1 MKKSI
6 LSLIAGAIVALASC
20 SQSDDMPGQ
29 PQEGVQTATFTIQT
43 PATTRGAVTGLSR
56 YIVEAYEGST
66 AMGTP
71 VARVEAATGTL
82 TLGLKKNTEYT
93 FLFWADKGTAKAG
106 STASSGYWNTNDLKA
121 VTITSGKE
129 STAGEAAYCL
139 TQTFNSADFDANKT
153 VALKNATAQVCFIE
167 AAGLSAAD
175 NELKVT
181 YPKGGT
187 LNVGTGSVTD
197 VAGTITHTF
206 TNIGQVAASTTLAT
220 DYILAPKDEDRVFD
234 LTIQLN
240 SEAPKTIPN
249 APFRQCFIT
258 NIKGKYTTQPTTT
271 DFTFTITADDTWKD
285 PDKDYDFTA
294 TNWDGKYPTS
304 VSEAK
309 QWLGT
314 EVEGATNTNGGKH
327 VFEIS
332 TAKQLVAIHY
342 LIAEGATIDNTVA
355 LQTYNFPT
363 YRLKAD
369 INLNNHPWTPIGI
382 KQGVIRHFSGV
393 FDGQGHT
400 ISGLNVSANTYG
412 CYSFCAINDG
422 TFKYLTVKGKVE
434 YTGTGG
440 VSIGG
445 IAGENFGTIAFCSF
459 EGTVKTTQ
467 ENIYESRLGWI
478 CGKNIQGASSSQ
490 AGQITSC
497 FAKGTISGSTS
508 VVIGGMTA
516 INTYPGGYSGTIAGC
531 TWYYKSGATPE
542 GIAACYSEWTSGD
555 SNSSYSLDTELSAR
569 VNAMNQLAT
578 DYDYQWQADGST
590 LKLVAKTQ

>member
-20 SQSDDMPGQ
+20 SQSDDIPGQ
-29 PQEGVQTATFTIQT
+29 PQEGVQTATFTIRT
-43 PATTRGAVTGLSR
+43 PAATRGAVTGLSR

-206 TNIGQVAASTTLAT
+206 TNIGQVAANATLAT
-220 DYILAPKDEDRVFD
+220 DYILAPKDEDRVLN

-240 SEAPKTIPN
+240 SESPKTIPN
-249 APFRQCFIT
+249 APLRQCFST
-258 NIKGKYTTQPTTT
+258 RIKGEYSTLGR
-271 DFTFTITADDTWKD
+271 FTFSVTADDG
-285 PDKDYDFTA
+285 
-294 TNWDGKYPTS
+294 WDGTKEHEVKELPKVGDYYYKDNTWSTENKATDANPIIGVVYKINDDGTTGKVVSPT
-304 VSEAK
+304 E
-309 QWLGT
+309 GT
-314 EVEGATNTNGGKH
+314 NLKWGPTDVTTGATSTKNGKENTDK
-327 VFEIS
+327 VF
-332 TAKQLVAIHY
+332 A
-342 LIAEGATIDNTVA
+342 LIASQSYTLSDYPIFNACQEQRTNTGNDRWYIPGSSDYAHLFNAASTINNKITAISGGTGVVIPDYSNFYWTSEETASNTANVMM
-355 LQTYNFPT
+355 TN
-363 YRLKAD
+363 
-369 INLNNHPWTPIGI
+369 IGI
-382 KQGVIRHFSGV
+382 G
-393 FDGQGHT
+393 
-400 ISGLNVSANTYG
+400 
-412 CYSFCAINDG
+412 AIN
-422 TFKYLTVKGKVE
+422 KG
-434 YTGTGG
+434 
-440 VSIGG
+440 
-445 IAGENFGTIAFCSF
+445 
-459 EGTVKTTQ
+459 
-467 ENIYESRLGWI
+467 
-478 CGKNIQGASSSQ
+478 
-490 AGQITSC
+490 
-497 FAKGTISGSTS
+497 
-508 VVIGGMTA
+508 
-516 INTYPGGYSGTIAGC
+516 
-531 TWYYKSGATPE
+531 
-542 GIAACYSEWTSGD
+542 
-555 SNSSYSLDTELSAR
+555 SSYR
-569 VNAMNQLAT
+569 VRFVLNF
-578 DYDYQWQADGST
+578 
-590 LKLVAKTQ
+590 

>member
-1 MKKSI
+1 M
-6 LSLIAGAIVALASC
+6 IAGAVVALASC

-43 PATTRGAVTGLSR
+43 PATTRGAVAGLSR
-56 YIVEAYEGST
+56 YIVEAYEGTT
-66 AMGTP
+66 ATGTP
-71 VARVEAATGTL
+71 ATRVEAATGTL

-93 FLFWADKGTAKAG
+93 FLFWADKGTANAG
-106 STASSGYWNTNDLKA
+106 GTTGSGYWNTNDLKA

-139 TQTFNSADFDANKT
+139 TRTFNSADFEANKAVT
-153 VALKNATAQVCFIE
+153 LKNATAQVCFIE
-167 AAGLSAAD
+167 AAGLSAT
-175 NELKVT
+175 NNTLKVT
-181 YPKGGT
+181 YPTGGK

-206 TNIGQVAASTTLAT
+206 TNIGQAAANATLAT

-234 LTIQLN
+234 LTIQFN
-240 SEAPKTIPN
+240 SESSKPIPN
-249 APFRQCFIT
+249 VPFRQCFIT

-271 DFTFTITADDTWKD
+271 DFTFTITADDTWEK

-314 EVEGATNTNGGKH
+314 EVEGETNTDGGKH

-342 LIAEGATIDNTVA
+342 LITKGATIDNAVA
-355 LQTYNFPT
+355 LPTYNWPT

-369 INLNNHPWTPIGI
+369 INLNNHPWTPIGAGQSVNTI
-382 KQGVIRHFSGV
+382 FCGV

-400 ISGLNVSANTYG
+400 ISGLNVSASNYG
-412 CYSFCAINDG
+412 YISFFGANDG
-422 TFKYLTVKGKVE
+422 TIKHLTVKGKAE
-434 YTGTGG
+434 YTGIGG

-445 IAGENFGTIAFCSF
+445 IVGDNTGTIAFCSF

-478 CGKNIQGASSSQ
+478 CGKNIEGASSSR

-508 VVIGGMTA
+508 VVMGGMTA

-531 TWYYKSGATPE
+531 TWYYKQGATPE
-542 GIAACYSEWTSGD
+542 GIAACYSGWSSDGD
-555 SNSSYSLDTELSAR
+555 NISYSLDTELPAR

-578 DYDYQWQADGST
+578 NYDYQWQADGST

>member
-29 PQEGVQTATFTIQT
+29 PQEGVQTATFTIRT
-43 PATTRGAVTGLSR
+43 PAVTRTTVTGLTR

-66 AMGTP
+66 ATGTP
-71 VARVEAATGTL
+71 AARVEAATGTL
-82 TLGLKKNTEYT
+82 TLGLKKDTEYT
-93 FLFWADKGTAKAG
+93 FLFWADKGTAETG
-106 STASSGYWNTNDLKA
+106 GTTSSGYWDTKDLKA
-121 VTITSGKE
+121 VAITPGKE

-139 TQTFNSADFDANKT
+139 TRTFNSADFEANKA

-167 AAGLSAAD
+167 TAGLSAAD
-175 NELKVT
+175 NTLKVT
-181 YPKGGT
+181 YPAGGK

-197 VAGTITHTF
+197 VAGAITHTF
-206 TNIGQVAASTTLAT
+206 TNIGQATANTTLAT

-234 LTIQLN
+234 LTIQFN
-240 SEAPKTIPN
+240 SESSKTIPN

-258 NIKGKYTTQPTTT
+258 NIKGEYSTLGR
-271 DFTFTITADDTWKD
+271 FTFSVTANDTWKD

-314 EVEGATNTNGGKH
+314 EVEGATDTDGRKH

-342 LIAEGATIDNTVA
+342 LITSNATIDNTVA

-382 KQGVIRHFSGV
+382 KQGVIRSFSGV

-412 CYSFCAINDG
+412 CYSFCAINEG
-422 TFKYLTVKGKVE
+422 TIKHLTVKGKVE

-440 VSIGG
+440 ASIGG
-445 IAGENFGTIAFCSF
+445 IAGDNFGTIAFCSF

-516 INTYPGGYSGTIAGC
+516 INTYPGGYSGTITGC
-531 TWYYKSGATPE
+531 TWYYKQGATPE

-569 VNAMNQLAT
+569 VNAMNQFNT
-578 DYDYQWQADGST
+578 NYDYQWQADGST